1 MTAARFNAFNGSE
14 LIETARSLLDSHLT
28 EFDEL
33 NDDTASYVLGNLEGE
48 TAFAVAAALRSE
60 PAQAIRT
67 CQRQLLIRLGLSG
80 DSLSIEQQRTR
91 GWIVG
96 MMGSIASA
104 LEGKEC

>member
-1 MTAARFNAFNGSE
+1 MTARFNAANGSE
-14 LIETARSLLDSHLT
+14 LIEMANRLLDSHLT
-28 EFDEL
+28 EFDDL
-33 NDDTASYVLGNLEGE
+33 DDDTASYVLGCVEGE

-67 CQRQLLIRLGLSG
+67 CKRQLLIRLGLSG
-80 DSLSIEQQRTR
+80 NNLSIEQQRTR